1 MSPTTGA
8 RHLADDLDALRASL
22 LEMSTLA
29 EELLRT
35 AVEALEGRD
44 QEKADAVI
52 LGDREL
58 DALELELDEACLSIL
73 ALQQPVARDLR
84 FITMAMRISND
95 LERIG
100 DHAVNIAEAVGH
112 LHGQPS
118 IGPIR
123 ELDDMARITRQML
136 TDALDAFIRDD
147 TELARSVCR
156 RDDQVDAL
164 QDALFRILLTHM
176 MEKPRLIGPAMS
188 LILVSRNL
196 ERIADL
202 ATNIGEDVVFL
213 VKGQAIKHKHGARP
227 DG

>member
-1 MSPTTGA
+1 MSHGTGA
-8 RHLADDLDALRASL
+8 RHLADELAALRARL
-22 LEMSTLA
+22 LDMSTLT
-29 EELLRT
+29 EELLRI
-35 AVEALEGRD
+35 AVEALETRD
-44 QEKADAVI
+44 EEKAQSVI
-52 LGDREL
+52 LGDTEL
-58 DALELELDEACLSIL
+58 DALELELDEAAINIL

-84 FITMAMRISND
+84 FITTAMRISND

-100 DHAVNIAEAVGH
+100 DHAVNIAEAVDH
-112 LHGQPS
+112 LRGQPE
-118 IGPIR
+118 IGRLR

-136 TDALDAFIRDD
+136 ADALDAVIRGDAD
-147 TELARSVCR
+147 LARDVCR

-176 MEKPRLIGPAMS
+176 MEEPRRIGPAMS

-213 VKGQAIKHKHGARP
+213 VEGQTIKHSGGEA
-227 DG
+227 